1 MTKLDANLIKYRHGD
16 GLKLLTKM
24 LVIAS
29 AIPVI
34 VATIANQTLATEP
47 TFVAGLTGS
56 QEVPV
61 VDTNSTGTA
70 SFVVA
75 SNGSITY
82 LINVTAMTNVTQ
94 AEVNLAEQG
103 KNGPIILTLFSPK
116 TPLTNITG
124 VLSQGNISSAN
135 LEGPM
140 DGKQLS
146 SLRDIMQQG
155 SAYVNIR
162 TTQNPNG
169 EIRGQLGFAGIDESG
184 TNLGEQK
191 VPVETEEKD

>member
-1 MTKLDANLIKYRHGD
+1 MTKLDDNLIKYLHGH
-16 GLKLLTKM
+16 GLRLLTKM
-24 LVIAS
+24 LVIS
-29 AIPVI
+29 ITILVT

-61 VDTNSTGTA
+61 VDSNSTGTA
-70 SFVVA
+70 SFLVA
-75 SNGSITY
+75 PNGSIIY
-82 LINVTAMTNVTQ
+82 EINVTAMTNVTQ

-103 KNGPIILTLFSPK
+103 KNGPIILTVFTSK
-116 TPLTNITG
+116 APLSNITG

-140 DGKQLS
+140 TGKQLS

-155 SAYVNIR
+155 NAYVNIR

-184 TNLGEQK
+184 TNIGEQK
-191 VPVETEEKD
+191 VPLEIREVD

>member
-1 MTKLDANLIKYRHGD
+1 MRKLDDNLIKYLHGY

-24 LVIAS
+24 LVIFIT
-29 AIPVI
+29 IPVI
-34 VATIANQTLATEP
+34 VATIANPALATEP

-61 VDTNSTGTA
+61 VDSNSTGTA
-70 SFVVA
+70 SFLVA
-75 SNGSITY
+75 PNGSITFE
-82 LINVTAMTNVTQ
+82 INVTAMTNVTQ
-94 AEVNLAEQG
+94 AEVNFAEQG
-103 KNGPIILTLFSPK
+103 KNGPIILTLFTSK
-116 TPLTNITG
+116 DPLSNITG

-140 DGKQLS
+140 SGKQLS

-191 VPVETEEKD
+191 VPLETREVD

>member
-1 MTKLDANLIKYRHGD
+1 MTKLDANLIKHVHGD

-56 QEVPV
+56 QEAPV

-70 SFVVA
+70 SFVAA

>member
-1 MTKLDANLIKYRHGD
+1 MTKLDANLIKHVHGD

-56 QEVPV
+56 QEAPV

-103 KNGPIILTLFSPK
+103 KNGPIILTLFSSK
-116 TPLTNITG
+116 APLGNITG
-124 VLSQGNISSAN
+124 VLSQGNISSAD
-135 LEGPM
+135 LEGPLN
-140 DGKQLS
+140 GKQLP

>member
-1 MTKLDANLIKYRHGD
+1 MTKLNDNLIKYVHGD
-16 GLKLLTKM
+16 SLKLLTKM

-29 AIPVI
+29 TIPVI

-94 AEVNLAEQG
+94 AEVNLAEPG
-103 KNGPIILTLFSPK
+103 KNGPIILTLFSSK
-116 TPLTNITG
+116 APLGNITG

-140 DGKQLS
+140 NGKQLP

>member
-1 MTKLDANLIKYRHGD
+1 MRKLDDNLIKYLHGY

-24 LVIAS
+24 LVIFIT
-29 AIPVI
+29 IPVI
-34 VATIANQTLATEP
+34 VATIANPALATEP

-61 VDTNSTGTA
+61 VDSNSTGTA
-70 SFVVA
+70 SFLLA
-75 SNGSITY
+75 PNGSITFE
-82 LINVTAMTNVTQ
+82 INVTAMTNVTQ

-103 KNGPIILTLFSPK
+103 KNGPIILTLFTSK
-116 TPLTNITG
+116 APLSNITG
-124 VLSQGNISSAN
+124 VLSQGNISSAI

-140 DGKQLS
+140 SGKQLS

-191 VPVETEEKD
+191 VPLETREVD

>member
-1 MTKLDANLIKYRHGD
+1 MTKLDDNLIKYLHGH
-16 GLKLLTKM
+16 GLKLLTKI
-24 LVIAS
+24 LVIS
-29 AIPVI
+29 IIIPVT

-61 VDTNSTGTA
+61 VDSNSTGTA
-70 SFVVA
+70 SFLVA

-82 LINVTAMTNVTQ
+82 VINVTSMTNVTQ
-94 AEVNLAEQG
+94 AEVNLADQG
-103 KNGPIILTLFSPK
+103 KNGPIIFTLFTSK
-116 TPLTNITG
+116 APLSNITG

-140 DGKQLS
+140 TGKQLS

-191 VPVETEEKD
+191 VPVEIEERD

>member
-1 MTKLDANLIKYRHGD
+1 MTKLDANLIKHVHGD

-56 QEVPV
+56 QEAPV

-103 KNGPIILTLFSPK
+103 KNGPIILTLFSSK
-116 TPLTNITG
+116 APLSNITG

>member
-1 MTKLDANLIKYRHGD
+1 MTKLDANLIKHVHGD

-56 QEVPV
+56 QEAPV

-94 AEVNLAEQG
+94 AEVYLAEQG

>member
-56 QEVPV
+56 QEAPV

-70 SFVVA
+70 SFVAA

>member
-56 QEVPV
+56 QEAPV

-103 KNGPIILTLFSPK
+103 KNGPIILTLFSSK
-116 TPLTNITG
+116 APLSNITG